1 MDEGRIAAALEL
13 ARDRVCDPEI
23 YDALA
28 STQALG
34 LITSL
39 RARMG
44 DDVMAEA
51 TGVSV
56 ATIDEWCNGWL
67 ELPPEAEARLQLA
80 DTILGTFDDHS
91 VPEPVSLVWFTTP
104 NLSLGGRTPASAMGN
119 GEPTDVAPAL
129 LVAARASI
137 N

>member
-1 MDEGRIAAALEL
+1 VRSRDLRRPGVDPSTRVDHRPAHQDGR
-13 ARDRVCDPEI
+13 RCHGG
-23 YDALA
+23 
-28 STQALG
+28 S
-34 LITSL
+34 
-39 RARMG
+39 
-44 DDVMAEA
+44 
-51 TGVSV
+51 GVSV

-67 ELPPEAEARLQLA
+67 ELPPEAEARLHLA
-80 DTILGTFDDHS
+80 DTILGTFDDHE